1 MFGLHNHGV
10 DSVTV
15 INFSDTQMSIMGWSC
30 LMFNKYCTY
39 QSYGINSITVLIIP

>member
-15 INFSDTQMSIMGWSC
+15 INFSDTQMSIMGC
-30 LMFNKYCTY
+30 NTM
-39 QSYGINSITVLIIP
+39 Q